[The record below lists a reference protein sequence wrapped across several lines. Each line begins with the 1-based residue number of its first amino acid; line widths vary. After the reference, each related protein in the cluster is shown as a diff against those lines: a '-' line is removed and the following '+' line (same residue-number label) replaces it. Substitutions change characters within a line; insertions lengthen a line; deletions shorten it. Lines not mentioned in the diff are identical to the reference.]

1 MPKVYKSEG
10 EVFNLLRVK
19 YPEQQY
25 ALLSQ
30 VADATG
36 AAQSRW
42 ADAIAFGLWP
52 SRGLEIEG
60 FEIKVSRSDWLSE
73 LNAPD
78 KSAAIQKYC
87 HRWWIVAGA
96 RDIVKPEELPK
107 TWGLIIPRGSGL
119 ETKVAAPLLK
129 PKKVTRKFVVA
140 VMRAH
145 QYHQQGKRR
154 EILEELRREAQES
167 ARTWALHE
175 AKRQIDEEV
184 VKLQRENQSLKMEIS
199 RYKRMTEEYESLERM
214 MGISIRNWNMRR
226 ILEGVAR
233 STLTHGVNELNSAL
247 NKVKDSIEAFEQIPE
262 KLEAFEEY
270 VKAIDSEESK

>member
-78 KSAAIQKYC
+78 KSAAIQRYC

-107 TWGLIIPRGSGL
+107 TWGLLIPRGSGL
-119 ETKVAAPLLK
+119 EAKVAAPLLK

-154 EILEELRREAQES
+154 EILEGLRREAQES
-167 ARTWALHE
+167 ARSWALHE
-175 AKRQIDEEV
+175 AKRQIDQEV
-184 VKLQRENQSLKMEIS
+184 IDLKQENQALKMQVT
-199 RYKRMTEEYESLERM
+199 RAKRMVEDYESLERT
-214 MGISIRNWNMRR
+214 MGVPLRNWNMRR
-226 ILEGVAR
+226 ILEAVAR
-233 STLTHGVNELNSAL
+233 NTLTHGADELKSAL
-247 NKVKDSIEAFEQIPE
+247 NKVKDSLEAFEQISE

-270 VKAIDSEESK
+270 VKTVEQSD